1 MEPTIQS
8 SQSPDQSAGGNRKI
22 LLVEDDKFLA
32 ELCMTKLEKEGF
44 QVVLAVDGEEGL
56 KKVDTERPDLL
67 LLDIMLPGID
77 GFEVLDRVRKHTDPD
92 IAKTPIILL
101 SNLGQDSSVERGLA
115 LGANDYL
122 IKANFT
128 TDEIVHKI
136 VGVLQK
142 AEQ

>member
-1 MEPTIQS
+1 MEPTT
-8 SQSPDQSAGGNRKI
+8 QSAGENRKI

-56 KKVDTERPDLL
+56 KKVDTERPKLI

-92 IAKTPIILL
+92 IRKTPIILL

-136 VGVLQK
+136 VEVLQK
-142 AEQ
+142 AGQ